1 MYNKDLKD
9 IMIANFNN
17 INPGSSLT
25 ANSYNAMCNML
36 IDASNTH
43 MENTEVIDR
52 ELYNLKDTTNASIEK
67 INKDLGVERARV
79 DELERCK
86 VDKVDG
92 KGLSTNDYDN
102 SAKSKVDAI
111 PENPKYTDTV
121 YDDTQIKEDIN
132 SDVSSIT
139 SKLNILTNDKNNLQA
154 EDRAIYGTL
163 EYSAD
168 SHTLN
173 LITNYKDNNYTP
185 YICYGYT
192 DTQIGIESDTVLLI
206 NGQQISTDGA
216 VIQPCTIYANCTA
229 RIVVSRNQGTTT
241 FLITETSARNKWGAS
256 IDYEVSEVK
265 SDLVTYQDY
274 TFSNYGKENLL
285 KYAVWIDG
293 YYIQPSNGTTDV
305 HASYS
310 STDYIELDNS
320 KQYLCEV
327 SGATWHYA
335 FYDEDKVYI
344 RGESIAGNYYWN
356 LENNVKYCRVSMQTS
371 AIPNNSLHI
380 SHIQQKLNP
389 NIKVEKSSVLSDTTI
404 ITVAKDG
411 TMEFTSLRQALES
424 ITDSSETHKYIVEF
438 YGDGSHYDIA
448 AEYSLVERQSLNG
461 LTIPDY
467 TTLVGIGGREKC
479 IINCTFTS
487 DESNRV
493 FSALNMKTTSGI
505 KGFTVVGRYTRN
517 TLHHDFGDITNGT
530 SVIEN
535 CTFIGSNLNLHYVCA
550 SGLFSGCK
558 YIYKNC
564 IFINET
570 NVYTYSCHNGEN
582 FINTGFVEF
591 ENCRFKPTGD
601 SGFSVR
607 LGSITNQAHNINC
620 VCVLKGCKIPIQ
632 LLLNEESAEFYGRGI
647 LWKVIGYANDI
658 TSTHIEN
665 TDGLDYSDNIDLIN

>member
-1 MYNKDLKD
+1 
-9 IMIANFNN
+9 MILNVGTGGKEGNQVN
-17 INPGSSLT
+17 INPTLT
-25 ANSYNAMCNML
+25 QGIKIADYS
-36 IDASNTH
+36 IDDVSG
-43 MENTEVIDR
+43 
-52 ELYNLKDTTNASIEK
+52 ELYAPQGGSGGTVDAYTKTQTDNLLIQ
-67 INKDLGVERARV
+67 
-79 DELERCK
+79 K
-86 VDKVDG
+86 VDKEAG
-92 KGLSTNDYDN
+92 KGLFSGSYNDLSD
-102 SAKSKVDAI
+102 APTIPSKTSELQNDSGYLT
-111 PENPKYTDTV
+111 EHQDLTD
-121 YDDTQIKEDIN
+121 
-132 SDVSSIT
+132 
-139 SKLNILTNDKNNLQA
+139 
-154 EDRAIYGTL
+154 
-163 EYSAD
+163 
-168 SHTLN
+168 
-173 LITNYKDNNYTP
+173 
-185 YICYGYT
+185 
-192 DTQIGIESDTVLLI
+192 
-206 NGQQISTDGA
+206 
-216 VIQPCTIYANCTA
+216 YAT
-229 RIVVSRNQGTTT
+229 
-241 FLITETSARNKWGAS
+241 
-256 IDYEVSEVK
+256 K
-265 SDLVTYQDY
+265 SDLENEVSGLKEDLVNYQDY
-274 TFSNYGKENLL
+274 TFSNYGQENLL

-293 YYIQPSNGTTDV
+293 YCIQSSNGVPDAN
-305 HASYS
+305 ASYS
-310 STDYIELDNS
+310 STDYIELDSS

-344 RGESIAGNYYWN
+344 SGDSTSVNYYWN

-411 TMEFTSLRQALES
+411 SMEFTSLRQALES

-438 YGDGSHYDIA
+438 YGDGAHYDIA
-448 AEYSLVERQSLNG
+448 AEYSLAERQSLNG

-505 KGFTVVGRYTRN
+505 KGITVVGNYTRN
-517 TLHHDFGDITNGT
+517 TLHHNFGDITNGT
-530 SVIEN
+530 RVIED

-550 SGLFSGCK
+550 SGLLSGCK

-564 IFINET
+564 KFINET
-570 NVYTYSCHNGEN
+570 NVYTYSCHNDQN
-582 FINTGFVEF
+582 FINSGFVEF
-591 ENCRFKPTGD
+591 ENCRFEPTGD

-607 LGSITNQAHNINC
+607 LGSLTNQAYNINC

-632 LLLNEESAEFYGRGI
+632 LLLNEESAEVYGRGI

-658 TSTHIEN
+658 TSIHIEN